1 MAGAG
6 LAARGR
12 DRAAADDEAERVGS
26 APSPRV
32 GTARLRDAS
41 STGGRASAGGDRG
54 REGVGFS
61 DGTSEQD
68 RFRPPT

>member
-12 DRAAADDEAERVGS
+12 ERAAADDEAERVGS

-32 GTARLRDAS
+32 GTARLRDGGA
-41 STGGRASAGGDRG
+41 TGGRTTAGGGRG

-61 DGTSEQD
+61 DGASQED